1 MEMVSG
7 CLPVV
12 VFAAVDARLAGETGQ
27 GRVEWPSALVAP
39 ETLAVPGFV
48 NGYQVVAIDDLEPAA
63 GANDRCCCVVVVAV
77 VVVVAGRYSTWLLL
91 NSCRPGFMRKLLNC
105 R

>member
-1 MEMVSG
+1 MKMVSG

-63 GANDRCCCVVVVAV
+63 GANDRCCCVVAVA
-77 VVVVAGRYSTWLLL
+77 VVAGRYSSTWLLL
-91 NSCRPGFMRKLLNC
+91 NSCRPGFMRKLLSC